1 VTPLHLNQGVET
13 CRLLLDS
20 KADVAAKDKRYGHDV
35 FFLFMRR
42 SVTAAHSFP
51 LFVYKSPSPSQQTAL
66 HRYLEFQASMFLS
79 RRRDDLSAIFETC
92 RLLLDSKADVA
103 AKDSR
108 FCRRSWFLL
117 FAVTLSFCD
126 PNCLWFYRGQT
137 PLHCSAQVINF
148 ETCRLLLDSKADIN
162 AEDEE

>member
-1 VTPLHLNQGVET
+1 
-13 CRLLLDS
+13 LLLDS

-42 SVTAAHSFP
+42 SVTAAHPFP
-51 LFVYKSPSPSQQTAL
+51 LFVYKSPSPSEQTAL
-66 HRYLEFQASMFLS
+66 HHYLEFQGSMFLHL
-79 RRRDDLSAIFETC
+79 RRDDLSAIFETC

-108 FCRRSWFLL
+108 FCRRSWFCC
-117 FAVTLSFCD
+117 FAVTLSFCN
-126 PNCLWFYRGQT
+126 PNCLLFYSGQT
-137 PLHCSAQVINF
+137 PLHRSAQLSRFGHF